1 VGTDSYQ
8 ATCSSGELMPSKRR
22 SEWHDAVSHCAK
34 AVLSIGKQGWVHP
47 GGQPISIS
55 ANRGFKTRLDGGPSG
70 VVVPGWWVD
79 AMAMPCNPIR
89 PSAHIWLPS
98 ATAAVGVGHW
108 LLIWLCR
115 VSAVPRCRPESCSAL
130 GVAHSAACTFSG
142 WLFRSNCDGPAVFF
156 PSCAVGVDHM
166 RACCA
171 RNGTRRPSW
180 PVELP
185 KLAALGVCQY
195 WIWLTRF
202 SPNAG
207 LVFQPLVALGV
218 AVGDPEAEPPFPTVR
233 GARFLRAEYVPFTI
247 EPEADQGTEHE
258 VEECSPVSGND
269 AWNVLE
275 KDKAR
280 LNFSDDSPDVAP
292 DEPFISHA
300 ESLAGE
306 ADGLA
311 GESRSDEIHR
321 ATPRSAIEGANV
333 IPDWSK
339 VKGIVFHAGSEDRC
353 REGGVFDIADG
364 SDIGGKSQSQ
374 VESADTGAQA
384 DGT

>member
-8 ATCSSGELMPSKRR
+8 ATCSSGELMPRKRA
-22 SEWHDAVSHCAK
+22 SEWHDAVSHRAK
-34 AVLSIGKQGWVHP
+34 SVVAIGEQGWVQP

-55 ANRGFKTRLDGGPSG
+55 ANRGFKTRLDGDPSG

-79 AMAMPCNPIR
+79 TIVCRLSPPVPCDPV
-89 PSAHIWLPS
+89 PVP
-98 ATAAVGVGHW
+98 
-108 LLIWLCR
+108 LL
-115 VSAVPRCRPESCSAL
+115 VF
-130 GVAHSAACTFSG
+130 GVAHNAACTFSG

-156 PSCAVGVDHM
+156 PSCTVGVDHN
-166 RACCA
+166 RACIF

-185 KLAALGVCQY
+185 KSVALGVCH
-195 WIWLTRF
+195 
-202 SPNAG
+202 S
-207 LVFQPLVALGV
+207 
-218 AVGDPEAEPPFPTVR
+218 EAEPSLALVR

-247 EPEADQGTEHE
+247 EPEDDQRTKDRI
-258 VEECSPVSGND
+258 EESSPVSGND
-269 AWNVLE
+269 SWNVLE

-280 LNFSDDSPDVAP
+280 LNVGNDSEDVSP
-292 DEPFISHA
+292 DEPVVVHA
-300 ESLAGE
+300 ESPAGE
-306 ADGLA
+306 TDGLA
-311 GESRSDEIHR
+311 WESRTDEIHR
-321 ATPRSAIEGANV
+321 STPRSAIEGANV

-364 SDIGGKSQSQ
+364 SDIGGESQSQ